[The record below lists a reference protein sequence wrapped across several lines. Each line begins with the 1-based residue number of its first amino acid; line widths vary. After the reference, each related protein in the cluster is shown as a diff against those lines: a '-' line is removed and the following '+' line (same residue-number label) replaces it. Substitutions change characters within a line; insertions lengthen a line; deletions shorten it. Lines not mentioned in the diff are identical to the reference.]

1 MFLPLDDVI
10 DPSNFLTDST
20 TYTSGSIKVQG
31 KKFTTGNAITSVT
44 ATSKGF
50 VRTGL
55 SISYKSL
62 SLNKPTINTTKTYY
76 GVDVDHDT
84 IYSTATSTKL
94 SLDVK
99 TAGVTNGTTNFLTGV
114 SVVIPANT
122 IVSTTFA
129 SDGKLPTFTIN
140 SSSITDLAGNLDST
154 ALSFGAQK
162 TIYGFG
168 SATYN
173 TDTYELT
180 TTVAA
185 GDSESSVTVGSEG
198 ALNITVTASVPVV
211 TGSND

>member
-1 MFLPLDDVI
+1 MDVAHDTI
-10 DPSNFLTDST
+10 YD
-20 TYTSGSIKVQG
+20 
-31 KKFTTGNAITSVT
+31 T
-44 ATSKGF
+44 ATS
-50 VRTGL
+50 T
-55 SISYKSL
+55 SL
-62 SLNKPTINTTKTYY
+62 SLN
-76 GVDVDHDT
+76 
-84 IYSTATSTKL
+84 
-94 SLDVK
+94 VK
-99 TAGVTNGTTNFLTGV
+99 TAGVTNGTTKFLTGV
-114 SVVIPANT
+114 SAVIPANT

-198 ALNITVTASVPVV
+198 ALNITVTA
-211 TGSND
+211 GSDRQHCYDRCYCYYCC